1 MSVKT
6 IHQLEQ
12 QLQIA
17 QTTTEFLDVSLELA
31 WLLRDNDRPR
41 AQELLTQASN
51 RCSPENLNDDAQ
63 LALNRWR
70 ILILHSFYKYRQGEL
85 SAALTAA
92 LEAYKGLQSGADQ
105 RWLCRNLNLL
115 AIICAQL
122 GSHTATLDYLRQKI
136 KIAEEI
142 GDEAEAARGNHDI
155 GWAYFQV
162 EEYETAAEYYK
173 RSLPGIRKGDSLHK
187 LIINLCN
194 LAAALIHQEQFDEA
208 AVYLSEALEVCQA
221 HPTPIQQNMVYQQF
235 GLWHA
240 KQGDYE
246 HAIEQ
251 YQRALKIAEADEDSL
266 SRTNTAH
273 ALGRVYMQ
281 MGQPQQARPYLEEA
295 LAASQSCECPPFLM
309 TSHQLLAEMHKAL
322 GNFEQAL
329 AHHEQYAAVKEKL
342 YHHGRAQTTQSL
354 RTLHEIETV
363 QKEAAWLKNQNERL
377 EQMVNTR
384 TKDLREALTTQE
396 HLAQQ
401 LKEALA
407 KEEALGLLK
416 SRIIN
421 TVFHEFRTPL
431 TIINTSAALLSKKPE
446 RLSVEKR
453 ADIYQRIQNA
463 IFFLTDLLEDAVLV
477 DQTEANLQPNYQ
489 RRQFNHMWELLAQQL
504 SYELGHPQNIG
515 FIYEEHEYRPIKT
528 DFELLKQILFHL
540 LNNALKYSRPER
552 FVAVEI
558 TLHEEDMTVIISDQ
572 GMGIPADEV
581 AHVFEAFYRANNT
594 TSTRGIGLGLYI
606 VKQLVEALEGTITA
620 ASAGVGQGS
629 TFTMKLPVASY

>member
-12 QLQIA
+12 QLQVA
-17 QTTTEFLDVSLELA
+17 QTTAEFLNVSLELA
-31 WLLRDNDRPR
+31 WCLRDTDRPR
-41 AQELLTQASN
+41 AQELLTQAST
-51 RCSPENLNDDAQ
+51 RCSPEKLKEDAQ

-70 ILILHSFYKYRQGEL
+70 ILVLEGFYKYRQADL
-85 SAALTAA
+85 PAALAAA
-92 LEAYKGLQSGADQ
+92 LEAYKGLKNRIDQ

-115 AIICAQL
+115 AIIYTQL
-122 GSHTATLDYLRQKI
+122 GNRPTALEYLQEKI
-136 KIAEEI
+136 KIAEEM
-142 GDEAEAARGNHDI
+142 GDEAEAASGNYDI
-155 GWAYFQV
+155 GWAYFQA
-162 EEYETAAEYYK
+162 EEYETAAEYFK
-173 RSLPGIRKGDSLHK
+173 RSLLGIRKGGNLHN

-194 LAAALIHQEQFDEA
+194 LAAALIHQDQFDEA
-208 AVYLSEALEVCQA
+208 AVYLGEALAVCQA
-221 HPTPIQQNMVYQQF
+221 HPTLAPNMVYQQF
-235 GLWHA
+235 GLWYA

-246 HAIEQ
+246 HAIKQ
-251 YQRALKIAEADEDSL
+251 YQKALKITEAEEDSF

-295 LAASQSCECPPFLM
+295 LTTSQSCERQQFLM

-322 GNFEQAL
+322 GDFEQAL

-342 YHHGRAQTTQSL
+342 HHHSREQTIQNL
-354 RTLHEIETV
+354 RTQHQIETV
-363 QKEAAWLKNQNERL
+363 QKEAAWLKNQNELL
-377 EQMVNTR
+377 EQMVTTN

-396 HLAQQ
+396 QLAQQ
-401 LKEALA
+401 LKVALQ

-446 RLSVEKR
+446 RLSTEKR

-477 DQTEANLQPNYQ
+477 EQNEANLQPNYQ
-489 RRQFNHMWELLAQQL
+489 RRQFNHMWERLAQQL
-504 SYELGHPQNIG
+504 SYELGHPKNIG

-540 LNNALKYSRPER
+540 LNNALKYSQPER

-558 TLHEEDMTVIISDQ
+558 ALHEEDMTVIISDQ

-581 AHVFEAFYRANNT
+581 AHVFEAFYRANNS

-620 ASAGVGQGS
+620 ASAGVGKGS
-629 TFTMKLPVASY
+629 TFTIKLPVASY